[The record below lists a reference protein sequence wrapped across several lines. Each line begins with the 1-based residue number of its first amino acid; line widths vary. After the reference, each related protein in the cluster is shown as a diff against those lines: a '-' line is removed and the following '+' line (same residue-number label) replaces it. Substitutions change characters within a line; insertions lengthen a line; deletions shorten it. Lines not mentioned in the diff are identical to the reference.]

1 MIGNRGGIPFVTA
14 TLSSTGSTTTNAVYT
29 LPDHSFRNLGN
40 VGIIIVTIPTA
51 SAATVTGV
59 TISVNGQNMSLTTND
74 GTTPTTLAAADY
86 IFEFNKVSNTLK
98 YFA

>member
-1 MIGNRGGIPFVTA
+1 
-14 TLSSTGSTTTNAVYT
+14 
-29 LPDHSFRNLGN
+29 
-40 VGIIIVTIPTA
+40 
-51 SAATVTGV
+51 
-59 TISVNGQNMSLTTND
+59 MSLTTND